1 MDDFT
6 GDIVSI
12 NAIGVVPAIL
22 DVVCH
27 VTGMRFAAVARVTET
42 RWVCLAVKDNIKFG
56 LRPGDELKIETT
68 ICQEVRDNRDPVV
81 IDDASTDP
89 IFCNHPTP
97 ALYGFRSYISIP
109 IFLKDGGFYGTL
121 CAIDPNPAQLSNP
134 QTTGMFRL
142 FADLI
147 SFHLEAE
154 RRLEQSEASLINERQ
169 SSELREQFIAVLGH
183 DLRNP
188 LASIAAGTEL
198 LNRSV
203 LDEKSKGI
211 LGIMQKSVARMTA
224 LIDDVLDFALGKL
237 GGGFTVKFARVALAP
252 VLMQVVNE
260 LKSAHPGRYIE
271 TRFDLESPIDCDAAR
286 IAQLCSNLL
295 ANALTHGASDQP
307 VRMEATSDADVFVLA
322 IANAGTPIPADKIER
337 LFLPFSRGG
346 DNRAGLG
353 LGLYIAAEIGRAHLG
368 KFEVRSTAEETCFTF
383 RMPASQASR
392 GVESLR
398 RPSP

>member
-6 GDIVSI
+6 RDITSI

-27 VTGMRFAAVARVTET
+27 VTGMGFAAVARVTKT
-42 RWVCLAVKDNIKFG
+42 RWVCLAVKDSIKFG
-56 LRPGDELKIETT
+56 LRPGDELKVDTT
-68 ICQEVRDNRDPVV
+68 ICQEVRDSRDPIV

-89 IFCNHPTP
+89 VFCNHPTP

-109 IFLKDGGFYGTL
+109 IFLKNGGFYGTL
-121 CAIDPNPAQLSNP
+121 CAIDPNPATLSNP

-154 RRLEQSEASLINERQ
+154 RRLEQTEANLIDERR

-188 LASIAAGTEL
+188 LASIAAGTQL
-198 LNRSV
+198 LSKTAR
-203 LDEKSKGI
+203 DEKSKTI
-211 LGIMQKSVARMTA
+211 LGVMQKSVARMAA

-237 GGGFTVKFARVALAP
+237 GGGFTVKFDRVELAP

-260 LKSAHPGRYIE
+260 LKSAHPGRDIE
-271 TRFDLESPIDCDAAR
+271 TRFDLGNPVDCDAAR

-295 ANALTHGASDQP
+295 GNALTHGASDQP
-307 VRMEATSDADVFVLA
+307 VRMEAVSDPDAFVLSV
-322 IANAGTPIPADKIER
+322 ANAGIPIPANKIER
-337 LFLPFSRGG
+337 LFLPFSRGD

-353 LGLYIAAEIGRAHLG
+353 LGLYIAAEIGQAHLG
-368 KFEVRSTAEETCFTF
+368 KFDVKSTAEETRFTF
-383 RMPASQASR
+383 RMPATRAS
-392 GVESLR
+392 GALNSR
-398 RPSP
+398 RPFP